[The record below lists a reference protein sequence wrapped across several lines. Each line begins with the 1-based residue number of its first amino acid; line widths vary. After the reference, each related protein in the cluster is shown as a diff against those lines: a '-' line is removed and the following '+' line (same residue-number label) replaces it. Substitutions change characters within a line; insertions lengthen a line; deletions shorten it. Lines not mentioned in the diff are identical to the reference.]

1 MSKATTIKF
10 KGSQVFFQQKIA
22 SPTEIPITDVT
33 ATNPGT
39 VTASGAATQ
48 KGDIITID
56 GLEGFN
62 GSYVV
67 SSVDSSGI
75 ITLAGADWSGLNDP
89 TDLSDAVATSVQ
101 FMNNFCQLKS
111 FQKSGSTVAQEDV
124 TTICDVDGT
133 NYEPGDREEGTITL
147 QFWYDMTN
155 AVQEQLED
163 YEFSQEKFWTKVVL
177 PNNKGAV
184 LFYGAI
190 ETGLNMDGATGS
202 PGRWDSGCAIR
213 VSGRRYNVKPGA

>member
-10 KGSQVFFQQKIA
+10 KGSKVYFQKKVET
-22 SPTEIPITDVT
+22 PTTVPVTAVT
-33 ATNPGT
+33 ATNPATLTATGLTAVKGDVIT
-39 VTASGAATQ
+39 VT
-48 KGDIITID
+48 
-56 GLEGFN
+56 GLEGFE

-67 SSVDSSGI
+67 ASVATGTV
-75 ITLAGADWSGLNDP
+75 TLANTDWSGKTVP
-89 TDLSDAVATSVQ
+89 TDFEDALAGTIQYVTE
-101 FMNNFCQLKS
+101 FCQLKS

-124 TTICDVDGT
+124 STICSVDGP
-133 NYEPGDREEGTITL
+133 EFEGGDREEGTITL

-155 AVQEQLED
+155 PVQEQLED
-163 YEFSQEKFWTKVVL
+163 YEFSQEKFWTKVEL
-177 PNNKGAV
+177 ANNKGTV
-184 LFYGAI
+184 LFYGGI